1 MRSGETRSPAP
12 RLLRARRERPC
23 GYTAADECYEVP
35 PPHGADPKAKDH
47 GLTIADQGG
56 ASQQEAVTSVRCG
69 SIAPRAI
76 SASRHHMSA
85 LLRKRTSSRHFD
97 LSALCPIRTCRA
109 ITGDCRH
116 RSSAAATRRRGDRIA
131 THFAAANAA
140 ETSASTRVSAFVLP
154 RSVLA
159 SLF

>member
-23 GYTAADECYEVP
+23 GYTAADECDEVP

-69 SIAPRAI
+69 SIAPQAI

-97 LSALCPIRTCRA
+97 LSALCQKQSFR
-109 ITGDCRH
+109 
-116 RSSAAATRRRGDRIA
+116 
-131 THFAAANAA
+131 
-140 ETSASTRVSAFVLP
+140 ETSFSHSINISGDVFRPTTLGNARYLIAALQMERTNLP
-154 RSVLA
+154 ARS
-159 SLF
+159 